1 MKDTLLEQGIELML
15 FGMGTVFVFLTV
27 LVIAT
32 FAMSTLIG
40 RYLPEEVATPTPSSR
55 ATSSGAVDPKVVKII
70 QAAIEQH
77 RRRD

>member
-1 MKDTLLEQGIELML
+1 MSESILLQGVDLL
-15 FGMGTVFVFLTV
+15 VFGMGTVFVFLTV